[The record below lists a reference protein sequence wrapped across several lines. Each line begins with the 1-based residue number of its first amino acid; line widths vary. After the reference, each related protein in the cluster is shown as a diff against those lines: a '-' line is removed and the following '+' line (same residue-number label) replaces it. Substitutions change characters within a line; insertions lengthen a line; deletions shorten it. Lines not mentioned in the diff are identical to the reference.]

1 MKDNCP
7 SPVRLP
13 QSRRIGSMRQ
23 ISDLSSALES
33 DNASTCGFFE
43 RKGRCGR
50 GFRNLPHTSVLGLRK
65 CGGKPRSAE
74 QTPVLRLRDLRFCCR
89 KLRYARWFPIFPRTS
104 GNWAFYQRYA
114 VPSSVKPREPSQG
127 QLAKGRVGDPFWLP
141 RYFIPAPCS
150 TVGAP
155 TLIDASLF

>member
-1 MKDNCP
+1 
-7 SPVRLP
+7 
-13 QSRRIGSMRQ
+13 MRQ
-23 ISDLSSALES
+23 ISDLSTTPES
-33 DNASTCGFFE
+33 GNAFTCGFFE

-50 GFRNLPHTSVLGLRK
+50 GFRNLPHTSVRRLRK
-65 CGGKPRSAE
+65 CGEKPRSAG

-89 KLRYARWFPIFPRTS
+89 KSRCARWFLIFPRTS

-114 VPSSVKPREPSQG
+114 VPSSVKSRELSQG
-127 QLAKGRVGDPFWLP
+127 QLAEGRVEDPFWLP

-155 TLIDASLF
+155 TLIDAPLF